1 MGWAAADADAVTG
14 APARRRRVLRAAF
27 AALVFAALA
36 IGAFLLYPTA
46 VPDDLVLPAVDVDGL
61 FGADFV
67 AEAKR
72 YERVFYVLWVLAQI
86 ALLLT
91 LWLYSR
97 RGAAFARESSAG
109 PIGTGMLLGM
119 LGLGIVW
126 LVHLPFAV
134 AGHWWTRHND
144 QSDLGYVDW
153 LFEDWAV
160 LGAQFLSICIAL
172 LIVMGLARR
181 LGDWWW
187 LPGAA
192 VFVSI
197 AALFTFV
204 APYLDFTTEPLRD
217 PALLAA
223 ADEYRGELG
232 VGDIPIR
239 VEVVSA
245 DTEQANAYAF
255 GLGPS
260 RRVVF
265 WDTMLLEPFDEAE
278 QKVVLAH
285 ELAHHSQRHL
295 AEGLGWFA
303 LFAIPGAWIL
313 MRVTRGRGGMG
324 APEAVPL
331 ALLVVA
337 IYQLA
342 TAPIANHIS
351 RRLEA
356 EADWK
361 ALEVTNTP
369 GALEGLMVG
378 FSKTG
383 LGDPDPPGWVQL
395 MVGTHPTLAD
405 RVAMARAYETRAN
418 FPGP

>member
-1 MGWAAADADAVTG
+1 
-14 APARRRRVLRAAF
+14 
-27 AALVFAALA
+27 
-36 IGAFLLYPTA
+36 
-46 VPDDLVLPAVDVDGL
+46 VPDDLALPAVDVDGL

-72 YERVFYVLWVLAQI
+72 YERVFYVLWVLAQV

-126 LVHLPFAV
+126 LVHLPFGIA
-134 AGHWWTRHND
+134 AHWWTRHND
-144 QSDLGYVDW
+144 QSELGYVDW

-160 LGAQFLSICIAL
+160 LAAQFLSICVAL

-204 APYLDFTTEPLRD
+204 APYLDFTTKPLED
-217 PALLAA
+217 PVLLAA
-223 ADEYRGELG
+223 ADDYRAELG
-232 VGDIPIR
+232 VSDIPIR
-239 VEVVSA
+239 IEEVSA

-265 WDTMLLEPFDEAE
+265 WDTMLLDPFDEDE

-313 MRVTRGRGGMG
+313 MRVTRRRGGMG
-324 APEAVPL
+324 VPEAVPL

-361 ALEVTNTP
+361 ALQVTEDP
-369 GALEGLMVG
+369 AALEGLMLG

-383 LGDPDPPGWVQL
+383 LGDPDPPRWVQL
-395 MVGTHPTLAD
+395 VVGTHPTLAD
-405 RVAMARAYETRAN
+405 RIAMARAYEAGAR
-418 FPGP
+418 